1 MNAGF
6 RTSPHLV
13 GTGSSRLA
21 RYLLV
26 ALQVLTVALSLQ
38 ISGLAHRVADALFD
52 DDAAAECGRE
62 GSGDQDDSECPPGCP
77 SCHGCAHAQSL
88 YVPPAGAIMGP
99 PILGV
104 LAAPTRE
111 ERVPPLPILD
121 SVFRP
126 PRV

>member
-1 MNAGF
+1 MTAGF
-6 RTSPHLV
+6 RASALLR
-13 GTGSSRLA
+13 GARSSRLL
-21 RYLLV
+21 RSLLV
-26 ALQVLTVALSLQ
+26 TLQALTIALSLQ
-38 ISGLAHRVADALFD
+38 ISGAAHRLADVFFE
-52 DDAAAECGRE
+52 DDAGEECGRE

-88 YVPPAGAIMGP
+88 YVPPAGGILAP
-99 PILGV
+99 PILEV
-104 LAAPTRE
+104 LAAPTGD